1 MTPAAEVH
9 EFTGEWLQRFRDD
22 GVALLGQVVDAG
34 RCAQL
39 LNEILA
45 TRSFGADL
53 FLSEEEFRAN
63 PQRRGVNPR
72 AGRANVVD
80 RFDLSFIIEAPAI
93 EVLLDQLCGPGRRT
107 LLAKAVC
114 GAPLSW
120 LPEYVREEI
129 REAPAAMLGPYV
141 RPSYR
146 DMTYFHGID
155 YHQDLIDHPGRP
167 SDIVTLYVYLGEVT
181 REDSPLFVLP
191 RSHTLGATVFPHD
204 LIVSPTDPD
213 TMTYRDTRG
222 HAVELQHR
230 ILTGPAGSAALWHS
244 CLLHGTQPVAESRPR
259 ISIRYIIEKD
269 PAVSTL
275 LDGVND
281 TLNGPLALEST
292 RVDQDG
298 AAQTILRG
306 NLINTVLPAQ

>member
-1 MTPAAEVH
+1 VTSAAEDH
-9 EFTGEWLQRFRDD
+9 EFTGESLRRFRDD

-39 LNEILA
+39 LNDILA
-45 TRSFGADL
+45 TRAFGADL
-53 FLSEEEFRAN
+53 FLTEEEFRAN

-72 AGRANVVD
+72 PGRANVVD

-93 EVLLDQLCGPGRRT
+93 KMLLDQLCGSGRRT

-129 REAPAAMLGPYV
+129 REAPAAMLGPYI

-146 DMTYFHGID
+146 DITYFHGID
-155 YHQDLIDHPGRP
+155 YHQDIIDHPGRP

-181 REDSPLFVLP
+181 REDSPLFILP
-191 RSHTLGATVFPHD
+191 RSHVLGATVFPHD
-204 LIVSPTDPD
+204 LTVSPAAPD
-213 TMTYRDTRG
+213 TVTYRDTRG
-222 HAVELQHR
+222 NAVELQHR
-230 ILTGPAGSAALWHS
+230 ILTGLAGSAALWHS

-259 ISIRYIIEKD
+259 ISIRYIIEND
-269 PAVSTL
+269 PAARTF

-281 TLNGPLALEST
+281 TLNGPLALDAT
-292 RVDQDG
+292 RVDQDR
-298 AAQTILRG
+298 AAQTIMRG
-306 NLINTVLPAQ
+306 NIINTVLPAP